1 MHYITPPPA
10 GQYSAVFA
18 VGRLSKEP
26 TCLCCLPACW
36 LTLQDCDPALL
47 RRFSRRIE
55 VPLPDTSAREAFF
68 QAVLSRPEIDSSL
81 SSEDLSLLVQLAE
94 GYSGS
99 DLADLCRTAAL
110 APVRE
115 LLQQQGRQLGRK
127 RRRTGMGPGLWQTSR
142 VAGDCCP
149 AAGLITDSTAC
160 TDLDPATAAQHIMST
175 AGAGGASA
183 GPTAVGTEEVSLQV
197 QTPCMQLR
205 PLVMA
210 DFQAALALVKPAAA
224 DAGLGP

>member
-1 MHYITPPPA
+1 M
-10 GQYSAVFA
+10 
-18 VGRLSKEP
+18 
-26 TCLCCLPACW
+26 CCLPACW

-68 QAVLSRPEIDSSL
+68 QSVLSRPEIDSSL

-127 RRRTGMGPGLWQTSR
+127 RRRTGMGPGLWQSSR
-142 VAGDCCP
+142 VSEDSCP

-160 TDLDPATAAQHIMST
+160 TDLAPAAAAQYTAATA
-175 AGAGGASA
+175 GPGGASA
-183 GPTAVGTEEVSLQV
+183 GPTAVGTEEVALQV
-197 QTPCMQLR
+197 QQSAQTPCMQLR

-224 DAGLGP
+224 DAGLGA